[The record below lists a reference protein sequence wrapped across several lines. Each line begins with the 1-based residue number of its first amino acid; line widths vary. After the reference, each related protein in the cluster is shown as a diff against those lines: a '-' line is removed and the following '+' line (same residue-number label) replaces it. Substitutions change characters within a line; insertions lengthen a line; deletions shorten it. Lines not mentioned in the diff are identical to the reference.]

1 MASNIS
7 IKKAISN
14 IKYELKEFYPMN
26 EIDSFV
32 YLIFDQLFNF
42 SRTKLL
48 ISKDHEI
55 SEESYQMIL
64 QIIHELKSYKPIQYI
79 LGKTEFYNLPYH
91 VTSDVLI
98 PRPETEELVDWI
110 IQENQN
116 KPLKILDI
124 GTGSGCIAI
133 SLAKNISGSF
143 VFASDISNAALN
155 LTRKNSK
162 LNHADIQ
169 IIHLDIL
176 KQDIQIKEKFDII
189 VSNPPYITE
198 KEKSF
203 MQKNVLDFEPE
214 LALFVS
220 NEQPLIFYKAIIA
233 FSLDHLNC
241 GGKIYLEINESFG
254 TETSKLL
261 EDNLFHE
268 IELKKDINGKDR
280 MLRGIL
286 RS

>member
-1 MASNIS
+1 MASIIS
-7 IKKAISN
+7 IKKVISN

-32 YLIFDQLFNF
+32 YLIFDQLFNY

-48 ISKDHEI
+48 ISNDIEI

-64 QIIHELKSYKPIQYI
+64 QIIYELKSYKPIQYI
-79 LGKTEFYNLPYH
+79 LGNTEFYNLPYY

-110 IQENQN
+110 IQENKN
-116 KPLKILDI
+116 SSLKILDI

-133 SLAKNISGSF
+133 SLAKNIHGSL
-143 VFASDISNAALN
+143 VFASDISNDALI

-162 LNHADIQ
+162 LNNTDIQ
-169 IIHLDIL
+169 ILHLDIL
-176 KQDIQIKEKFDII
+176 KQDILLKERFDII

-198 KEKSF
+198 KEKSL
-203 MQKNVLDFEPE
+203 MHKNVLDFEPE

-220 NEQPLIFYKAIIA
+220 NENPLIFYQAIIN
-233 FSLDHLNC
+233 FSLNHLNP
-241 GGKIYLEINESFG
+241 GGKIYFEINEAFG
-254 TETSKLL
+254 KETSVLL
-261 EDNLFHE
+261 EENSFHN
-268 IELKKDINGKDR
+268 IDLKKDINGKDR

-286 RS
+286 R

>member
-1 MASNIS
+1 MASIIS
-7 IKKAISN
+7 IKKVISN

-32 YLIFDQLFNF
+32 YLIFDQLFNY

-48 ISKDHEI
+48 ISNDIEI
-55 SEESYQMIL
+55 SEESYQMIV

-79 LGKTEFYNLPYH
+79 LGNTEFYNLSYH
-91 VTSDVLI
+91 VTSEVLI

-110 IQENQN
+110 IQENQT
-116 KPLKILDI
+116 KSLKILDI

-133 SLAKNISGSF
+133 SLAKNIHGSL
-143 VFASDISNAALN
+143 VFASDISNDALI

-162 LNHADIQ
+162 LNNSDIQ
-169 IIHLDIL
+169 ILHLDIL
-176 KQDIQIKEKFDII
+176 KQDVQLKERFDII

-198 KEKSF
+198 KEKSL
-203 MQKNVLDFEPE
+203 MHKNVLDFEPE

-220 NEQPLIFYKAIIA
+220 NENPLIFYKAIIN
-233 FSLDHLNC
+233 FSLNHLNP
-241 GGKIYLEINESFG
+241 GGKLYVEINEAYG
-254 TETSKLL
+254 KETSVLL
-261 EDNLFHE
+261 EENFFHN

-286 RS
+286 R

>member
-1 MASNIS
+1 MASLIS
-7 IKKAISN
+7 IKKVISN

-32 YLIFDQLFNF
+32 YLLFDQLFNY

-48 ISKDHEI
+48 ISKDIEI
-55 SEESYQMIL
+55 SEESYQMIVH
-64 QIIHELKSYKPIQYI
+64 IIHELKSYKPIQYI

-133 SLAKNISGSF
+133 SLAKNIHGSL
-143 VFASDISNAALN
+143 VFASDISNDSLI

-162 LNHADIQ
+162 LNNADIQ
-169 IIHLDIL
+169 ILHLDIL
-176 KQDIQIKEKFDII
+176 KQDVQLKERFDII

-198 KEKSF
+198 KEKSL
-203 MQKNVLDFEPE
+203 MHKNVLDFEPE

-220 NEQPLIFYKAIIA
+220 NENPLIFYKAIIN
-233 FSLDHLNC
+233 FSLNHLNP
-241 GGKIYLEINESFG
+241 GGKIYFEINEAFG
-254 TETSKLL
+254 KETSVLL
-261 EDNLFHE
+261 IENFFHN

-286 RS
+286 R